1 MDVHF
6 ILPLFLLCTTTILS
20 TVVGSIPMA
29 FFGVALFER
38 LMDLPSIGL
47 SIEPLLAIYGV
58 GLVIGNIRPLIWY
71 ETVRSSFLHW
81 FCASFVMVNLLA
93 FLLYNYL

>member
-1 MDVHF
+1 M
-6 ILPLFLLCTTTILS
+6 T
-20 TVVGSIPMA
+20 

-47 SIEPLLAIYGV
+47 SIEPLLAIYGI

-71 ETVRSSFLHW
+71 ETLRSNLWLW
-81 FCASFVMVNLLA
+81 FCYSFVTVNQLA
-93 FLLYNYL
+93 FLLYNFF